1 LTNGIQGFIKLPF
14 VVVVEEANNFV
25 PAHPLTDAERAS
37 TQLTKTITSEGRKFG
52 VGLIMISQRPSRLD
66 NTALTMCN
74 SFIIMR
80 LVNAADQRFVKA
92 VIETVG
98 EEEAKLLPD
107 LDRGEALISGQCV
120 QFVVSSTTHSG
131 RGWPSRRHL
140 WIAYS
145 EKDTTDDIERVFSG
159 RHPCNRPLQRQRP
172 NLAPQH

>member
-1 LTNGIQGFIKLPF
+1 LPF
-14 VVVVEEANNFV
+14 VVVIEEAHNFV

-37 TQLTKTITSEGRKFG
+37 GQLTRTIASEGRKFG

-66 NTALTMCN
+66 ETALTMCN

-80 LVNAADQRFVKA
+80 LVNPADQRFVKA

-120 QFVVSSTTHSG
+120 QFPVMARIKRPHSQG
-131 RGWPSRRHL
+131 EKQ
-140 WIAYS
+140 
-145 EKDTTDDIERVFSG
+145 EKDLIRLVMEEE
-159 RHPCNRPLQRQRP
+159 
-172 NLAPQH
+172 